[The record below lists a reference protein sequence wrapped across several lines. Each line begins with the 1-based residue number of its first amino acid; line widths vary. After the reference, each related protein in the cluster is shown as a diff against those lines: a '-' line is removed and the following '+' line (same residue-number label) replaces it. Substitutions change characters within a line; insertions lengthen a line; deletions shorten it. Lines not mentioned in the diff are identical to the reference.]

1 MMDSVQLLGADA
13 SSEIVRIMAT
23 PSIDGLTLKE
33 LENEK
38 DFKLIAI
45 VRDGSSFIPQAQDV
59 VMTHDILYFV
69 TKVDAKRRLK
79 MFLGI

>member
-45 VRDGSSFIPQAQDV
+45 VRDGSSFIPQTEDV

>member
-45 VRDGSSFIPQAQDV
+45 VRDGSSFIPQVEDV